1 MATVRI
7 SPTEV
12 QVDQLIYSY
21 GSAGQAD
28 AFEACVAAV
37 DVSHCVVDHPPQDTR
52 GAADDAAEKRG
63 NTSAGTQPG
72 TGPLQG
78 G

>member
-12 QVDQLIYSY
+12 QVDDVIYSY
-21 GSAGQAD
+21 ASAGQAD

-37 DVSHCVVDHPPQDTR
+37 DVAHCVIDHPPQATR
-52 GAADDAAEKRG
+52 KVDEGQAD
-63 NTSAGTQPG
+63 AGT
-72 TGPLQG
+72 
-78 G
+78 

>member
-12 QVDQLIYSY
+12 QVDDVIYSY
-21 GSAGQAD
+21 ASAGQAD

-37 DVSHCVVDHPPQDTR
+37 DVEHCVTDHPPQATR
-52 GAADDAAEKRG
+52 KVEEGEPGASTNA
-63 NTSAGTQPG
+63 
-72 TGPLQG
+72 
-78 G
+78 

>member
-12 QVDQLIYSY
+12 QVDQVIYVY
-21 GSAGQAD
+21 ASAGQAD

-37 DVSHCVVDHPPQDTR
+37 DVSHCVTDHPPQATR
-52 GAADDAAEKRG
+52 AVEEGEADGAA
-63 NTSAGTQPG
+63 
-72 TGPLQG
+72 
-78 G
+78 

>member
-12 QVDQLIYSY
+12 QVDQVIYTY
-21 GSAGQAD
+21 RSASQAD

-37 DVSHCVVDHPPQDTR
+37 DVSHCVVDHPPQATR
-52 GAADDAAEKRG
+52 DAVDNASQP
-63 NTSAGTQPG
+63 NSSTDAGTQPG
-72 TGPLQG
+72 TGPL
-78 G
+78 

>member
-12 QVDQLIYSY
+12 QVDQVVYVY
-21 GSAGQAD
+21 ASASQAD

-37 DVSHCVVDHPPQDTR
+37 DVSHCMTDHPPQATR
-52 GAADDAAEKRG
+52 TVEDGE
-63 NTSAGTQPG
+63 AGG
-72 TGPLQG
+72 V
-78 G
+78 

>member
-12 QVDQLIYSY
+12 QFYELIYSY
-21 GSAGQAD
+21 ASAAPAD

-37 DVSHCVVDHPPQDTR
+37 DVGHCVTDHPPQATR
-52 GAADDAAEKRG
+52 KVDAGQADA
-63 NTSAGTQPG
+63 SA
-72 TGPLQG
+72 
-78 G
+78 

>member
-12 QVDQLIYSY
+12 QVDQVVYVYANVS
-21 GSAGQAD
+21 QAD

-37 DVSHCVVDHPPQDTR
+37 DVLHCLTDHPPLGKR
-52 GAADDAAEKRG
+52 ELADGDP
-63 NTSAGTQPG
+63 Q
-72 TGPLQG
+72 
-78 G
+78 

>member
-12 QVDQLIYSY
+12 QVDEVIYSY
-21 GSAGQAD
+21 ASAAQAD

-37 DVSHCVVDHPPQDTR
+37 DVAHCVTDHPPQATR
-52 GAADDAAEKRG
+52 KVDEGQADA
-63 NTSAGTQPG
+63 SA
-72 TGPLQG
+72 
-78 G
+78 